1 MDEVGGAIE
10 RVDDPHMICIGVA
23 VGFARLFGQDAVVG
37 VGSEQ
42 GFDDG
47 VFAGQV
53 DFGYKIIDLFLRN
66 SNSLHV
72 QGGAVDDGA
81 CGACSLDGY
90 VEHGVE
96 IGRHEFLRTKQCSP
110 VRCQRRMA
118 HFPMKLANRQGLSA
132 QFGHFEALRTGTMS
146 PMRTRFILIETSHP
160 GNVGAAARALKV
172 MGFDEMVLVAPRY
185 NNVLRKEETIQR
197 ASGANDVLDK
207 TRIVDTLEEALDG
220 ISHLCAT
227 AMTPR
232 DFGPPT
238 RSPREHFEMLLSR
251 AQAQSATSF
260 SKTKEPIS
268 SIGFLFGSERFG
280 MKNEDVYKCHVAL
293 SIPTNPQFGS
303 LNLAAALQLVAY
315 EWRLALGGFPVASL
329 VTESSLADAEQ
340 VSGMLGHFEK
350 ALVEIGFLDP
360 AAPKKLMPRLNQLFN
375 RANLT
380 PEEIHI
386 LRGVA
391 KAMIETAQAKR

>member
-1 MDEVGGAIE
+1 MNLADRKGLWAEFG
-10 RVDDPHMICIGVA
+10 
-23 VGFARLFGQDAVVG
+23 LFGW
-37 VGSEQ
+37 
-42 GFDDG
+42 
-47 VFAGQV
+47 AG
-53 DFGYKIIDLFLRN
+53 
-66 SNSLHV
+66 
-72 QGGAVDDGA
+72 
-81 CGACSLDGY
+81 
-90 VEHGVE
+90 
-96 IGRHEFLRTKQCSP
+96 
-110 VRCQRRMA
+110 
-118 HFPMKLANRQGLSA
+118 
-132 QFGHFEALRTGTMS
+132 TGTMW

-172 MGFDEMVLVAPRY
+172 MGFDDMVLVAPRY
-185 NNVLRKEETIQR
+185 ANVLRKEETIQR

-207 TRIVDTLEEALDG
+207 TRIVSTLEEALDG
-220 ISHLCAT
+220 ISHVCAT

-238 RSPREHFEMLLSR
+238 RSPREHFDLLLGRSLTQT
-251 AQAQSATSF
+251 ASEIVKPAEA
-260 SKTKEPIS
+260 IS

-293 SIPTNPQFGS
+293 SIPTNPDFGS

-315 EWRLALGGFPVASL
+315 EWRLALGGFPVASPAGK
-329 VTESSLADAEQ
+329 SGLADAAQ
-340 VSGMLGHFEK
+340 VAGLLGHLEQ
-350 ALVEIGFLDP
+350 ALIEIGFLDP
-360 AAPKKLMPRLNQLFN
+360 EAPKKLMPRLNQLFN